1 MASGWCCWLA
11 QQLKNLA
18 HQCKFKVMRVPK
30 VAVDIDAVTNEEVF
44 MMAPLKVQE
53 TKVKKF
59 KDFSLGYT

>member
-1 MASGWCCWLA
+1 MASGRGCWLE
-11 QQLKNLA
+11 QQMKNLA
-18 HQCKFKVMRVPK
+18 HQYKFKVVRVPK